1 MVKQSGKVPQVKCRS
16 STFPFQFF
24 SASQYR
30 QWKFLLLDC
39 SLNKAMNKKM
49 FMWLNPCHDNSVKS
63 HKNWTKGNKL
73 KVNLKK
79 KVNGKMSSK
88 AERSITLCKSDVW
101 LRSCLLLMIGISSCG
116 HFLLFRWIIS
126 AVSVPTLINTALHS
140 HWTMAFGERGQ
151 WVSSATSY
159 NA

>member
-30 QWKFLLLDC
+30 QWKLLLLDC

-73 KVNLKK
+73 KVNLKRK
-79 KVNGKMSSK
+79 SEWQDELKGRAFNHIMQ
-88 AERSITLCKSDVW
+88 EWCLITLLPAFNKGV
-101 LRSCLLLMIGISSCG
+101 SSCG